1 MKLHAHCAGD
11 GEFIGREQG
20 FKDSANNPACSDR
33 ALNKGYVHAL
43 ALSAGRLLGRARRS
57 KGQHHLGRCGC
68 CAAHTTMA
76 HDMARSSW
84 CPTGHL

>member
-1 MKLHAHCAGD
+1 MPGD

-33 ALNKGYVHAL
+33 ALNEGYVQADAL
-43 ALSAGRLLGRARRS
+43 GACRLLRRTRGS
-57 KGQHHLGRCGC
+57 KSQHHLGRCGC

-76 HDMARSSW
+76 HDMARSS
-84 CPTGHL
+84 